1 MSWWETDGWRAW
13 PPLPREVAAARD
25 GDGDALHRILA
36 AGMPKLVAFFR
47 GLGLRIHDAEDLAAD
62 TGEALVRHLGKLR
75 NPATFETWFWRVA
88 RNKFHDYLRRKQ
100 LPQETAIPVPEAAP
114 EDHLVLADDH
124 QAVRE
129 AFLQLKPRDREV
141 LWMRDVVGLDY
152 QEIAGRLRLKEG
164 AVRVAVMRARQRLEE
179 GLLADERR
187 ER

>member
-13 PPLPREVAAARD
+13 PPLADEVSAARD

-36 AGMPKLVAFFR
+36 AAMPKLVAFFR

-100 LPQETAIPVPEAAP
+100 LPQEKAVPVPEP
-114 EDHLVLADDH
+114 PPDDHLMLADDH

-129 AFLQLKPRDREV
+129 AFVQLKPRDREV

>member
-1 MSWWETDGWRAW
+1 MSWWETEAWRAW
-13 PPLPREVAAARD
+13 PPLPDEVAAARD

-36 AGMPKLVAFFR
+36 AAMPKLVAFFR

-75 NPATFETWFWRVA
+75 NPSTFETWFWRVA

-100 LPQETAIPVPEAAP
+100 LPQETAVSAPQQPPDDGLLLAA
-114 EDHLVLADDH
+114 DHH
-124 QAVRE
+124 AVRE
-129 AFLQLKPRDREV
+129 AFLQLRPRDREV

-152 QEIAGRLRLKEG
+152 QEIAGRLRLREG
-164 AVRVAVMRARQRLEE
+164 AVRVAVMRARQRLEQA
-179 GLLADERR
+179 LLADEGV